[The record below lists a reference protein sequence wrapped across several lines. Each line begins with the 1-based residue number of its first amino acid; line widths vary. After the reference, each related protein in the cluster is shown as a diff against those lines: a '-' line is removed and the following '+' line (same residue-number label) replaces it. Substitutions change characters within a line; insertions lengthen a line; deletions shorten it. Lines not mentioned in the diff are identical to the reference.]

1 MFKIFTIGISL
12 VWFSI
17 VTGQSFGDNFKL
29 AYPDLVHQG
38 KSFEVSIITSNE
50 FENADKLDLYIIP
63 KSGIKPDAFYLKLE
77 NQVMEIEYT
86 SASTEGYLY
95 DAVMFSIDFTQ
106 STFKNGSSFFQIL
119 MRFKSEFVDYSEIE
133 FYGEFRKN
141 NRLVD
146 YLNSTS
152 EQLRSDYPNH
162 YRIKINFYKS
172 GIREKALLL
181 QPNSEFSIHTD
192 LNITNNMLFEYWINL
207 TQNGKP
213 FLEIKNNRTS
223 LVEYSLVT
231 NEFQILTCESDY
243 NNELTITPHFM
254 PDNSWNHISILFS
267 FTESKIVFYCNEKEF
282 SVFEMPLNLSAND
295 LIFSFKNES
304 GSNFQI
310 DQLRVIDYNESI
322 TASFKNRIFSN
333 FISDSSEVKVHFSF
347 NETTLS
353 DLLSQELISLDKVTL
368 LASDAPIFERAP
380 GFNIK
385 VFNNY
390 YELTWS
396 GGDFESAKYYI
407 VERSDGENE
416 FVEIYNID
424 ADNLNDKKFSFI
436 TDRRKNSEIIYYRVK
451 QINKDGSVLYSSQVK
466 VGQGELEE
474 FIINQNFPNPFNPT
488 TQISIEVLVD
498 SNFEIVVYS
507 LEGKEVDVLHNGYLA
522 NGTYQFKFDGSELP
536 SGIYLYKV
544 SSPNFSR
551 TKKMILAK

>member
-50 FENADKLDLYIIP
+50 FEIADMLDLYIIP
-63 KSGIKPDAFYLKLE
+63 KSGIKPDAFYLQID

-95 DAVMFSIDFTQ
+95 DAVMFSIDLTQ
-106 STFKNGSSFFQIL
+106 SAFENGSSFFQIL

-152 EQLRSDYPNH
+152 KQLMSDYPNH

-172 GIREKALLL
+172 RIREKALLL
-181 QPNSEFSIHTD
+181 QPNSEFSIRTD
-192 LNITNNMLFEYWINL
+192 LNIQNNMLFEYWINL
-207 TQNGKP
+207 TQNREP
-213 FLEIKNNRTS
+213 FLEIKNNSTN

-231 NEFQILTCESDY
+231 NEYQILTCESAF
-243 NNELTITPHFM
+243 NNELSMTPHFM
-254 PDNSWNHISILFS
+254 PDNGWNHISILFS
-267 FTESKIVFYCNEKEF
+267 FTESKIDFYCNEKKF
-282 SVFEMPLNLSAND
+282 SEFEMPSNLSAND
-295 LIFSFKNES
+295 LRFSFTNE
-304 GSNFQI
+304 GAANFQI

-322 TASFKNRIFSN
+322 TASFKNRTFSN
-333 FISDSSEVKVHFSF
+333 FISDSSEVKVQFSF
-347 NETTLS
+347 NETTLP
-353 DLLSQELISLDKVTL
+353 DLLSQEFLFLDNVVLI
-368 LASDAPIFERAP
+368 ASDAPIFERAP
-380 GFNIK
+380 GLNIE

-396 GGDFESAKYYI
+396 GGDFENAKHYI
-407 VERSDGENE
+407 VERSDGENA

-424 ADNLNDKKFSFI
+424 ADNLKDKKFSFI
-436 TDRRKNSEIIYYRVK
+436 TDRGKNFEIIYYRVK
-451 QINKDGSVLYSSQVK
+451 QINKDGSVVYSSQVK
-466 VGQGELEE
+466 IGQGELEE
-474 FIINQNFPNPFNPT
+474 FIINQNFPNPFNPS

-498 SNFEIVVYS
+498 SNFEILVYS
-507 LEGKEVDVLHNGYLA
+507 LEGKEVGVLHNGFLA
-522 NGTYQFKFDGSELP
+522 KGKYQFKFDGSELP